1 MPALRT
7 LLDSLI
13 DYAGLFPPA
22 GLDLPTAS
30 ANYAAYRAG
39 DEAWALGRFVVPA
52 ARLRELETSAD
63 AQLQAGGEPWR
74 ITALAGPDLGRD
86 LAAIAGFNERQRGHA
101 VADTIE
107 LKSATTAAISD
118 TLATINGALDAFVE
132 IPIADD
138 PAPLIETLAAGHG
151 RAKVR
156 TGGITAEAFP
166 QPPHLLRFIRRC
178 VEANVAFKATAGL
191 HHPLRGDY
199 RLTYQP
205 TSGCAT
211 MFGFLNVFLAAAFLR
226 HGMSDA
232 DGLEL
237 LEEPSPASLRVTN
250 ESIAWRSHRLD
261 EAGLGYARDFAR
273 AFGSCSFRE
282 PMDDLRAM
290 RLL

>member
-7 LLDSLI
+7 LLHNLI

-52 ARLRELETSAD
+52 TRLRELETSAE
-63 AQLQAGGEPWR
+63 ARLHAGGEPWR
-74 ITALAGPDLGRD
+74 ITALAGPDLPRD
-86 LAAIAGFNERQRGHA
+86 LAEIAGFNERLRGHA

-107 LKSATTAAISD
+107 LRSATTAAISA
-118 TLATINGALDAFVE
+118 TLATINGRLEAFVE

-138 PAPLIETLAAGHG
+138 PAPLIATLAAGHG

-156 TGGITAEAFP
+156 TGGITSDAFP
-166 QPPHLLRFIRRC
+166 QPPHLLRFLRRC

-205 TSGCAT
+205 DSGCAR

-232 DGLEL
+232 DALEL
-237 LEEPSPASLRVTN
+237 LEESSPPTLRVTD
-250 ESIAWRSHRLD
+250 ESIAWSSHRLD
-261 EAGLGYARDFAR
+261 EAGLRYARGLAR

-282 PMDDLRAM
+282 PIDDLRAL